1 LESPLQCPDAEAA
14 ATTLANAP
22 LSLTVRHNPGMKPRA
37 GCLPLV
43 PVLSVCAIALSAY
56 SGYLKL
62 RTHETSSTV
71 LRLRC
76 AVREPRLTMDT
87 DGTDETAAADHG
99 PPPPPQQQ
107 QQQQQKRYQQPY
119 MFINRAREKTFVK
132 SASPVHSSRSGD
144 GEESLRR
151 NARAARACASGGKR
165 EEPGQME

>member
-1 LESPLQCPDAEAA
+1 MERDVRLESPLQCPVAEAA

-22 LSLTVRHNPGMKPRA
+22 LSLTVRHNPGMNPRT

-43 PVLSVCAIALSAY
+43 QVCAIALSA
-56 SGYLKL
+56 SAGYIKL

-87 DGTDETAAADHG
+87 DGADETAAAGHG
-99 PPPPPQQQ
+99 PQQQ
-107 QQQQQKRYQQPY
+107 QQQRYQQPY

>member
-1 LESPLQCPDAEAA
+1 MESPLQYPVAEAA

-22 LSLTVRHNPGMKPRA
+22 LSLTVRHNPGMKPRT

-43 PVLSVCAIALSAY
+43 PVLSVCAIALSAS
-56 SGYLKL
+56 SGYIKL

-87 DGTDETAAADHG
+87 DGADETAAAGYDPH
-99 PPPPPQQQ
+99 QQQ
-107 QQQQQKRYQQPY
+107 QQRYQQPY